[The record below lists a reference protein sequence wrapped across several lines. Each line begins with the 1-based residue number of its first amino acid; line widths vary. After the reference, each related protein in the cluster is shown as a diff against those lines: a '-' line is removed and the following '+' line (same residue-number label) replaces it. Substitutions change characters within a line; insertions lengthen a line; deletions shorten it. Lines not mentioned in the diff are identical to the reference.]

1 MADIPDAILTKVAT
15 VIDEVAWCGEEKAK
29 IAAIKAL
36 SASRLAEAR
45 EALIELGKA
54 TKVSLDLAD
63 KRLVE
68 IRQRFR
74 AAGLDVDEAR
84 SDEAQA
90 AYDACKNALDK
101 ARAALQVKP

>member
-1 MADIPDAILTKVAT
+1 MSVPDAILNKVSTA
-15 VIDEVAWCGEEKAK
+15 IDDALSCGEERAK

-36 SASRLAEAR
+36 SASKLAEAR
-45 EALIELGKA
+45 DALIDLGKA

-74 AAGLDVDEAR
+74 DAGLDVDKAR

-101 ARAALQVKP
+101 ARVALQVKP

>member
-1 MADIPDAILTKVAT
+1 MSVPDAILNKVSTA
-15 VIDEVAWCGEEKAK
+15 IDDALSCGEEKAK
-29 IAAIKAL
+29 LAAIKVID
-36 SASRLAEAR
+36 ASRLAEAR
-45 EALIELGKA
+45 EALIDLGKA

-63 KRLVE
+63 KNLMK

-74 AAGLDVDEAR
+74 DAGLDVDEAR